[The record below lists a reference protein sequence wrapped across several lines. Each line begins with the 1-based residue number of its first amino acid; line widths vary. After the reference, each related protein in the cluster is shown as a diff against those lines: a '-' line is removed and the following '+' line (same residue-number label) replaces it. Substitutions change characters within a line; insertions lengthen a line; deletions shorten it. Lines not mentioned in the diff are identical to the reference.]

1 VIDHPHQTSL
11 LHSPFF
17 RPVWL
22 PTVVSTVLLMLSL
35 TLLVGMSWRNLQR
48 LHPVHRH
55 LEQLSSLQQTG
66 LRLEELLVNQLAENP
81 VADTANMQLV
91 RGEIGHILA
100 VDTHLV
106 PATAHNLQTARDA
119 LADVNLNRDPRRA
132 LIASLTTIR
141 RVIAAEAQ
149 AHDVLMNGV
158 RRDTLFEFRIA
169 AAALVALPLLA
180 VAGIFLMRQ
189 RIFQPLNELGSLM
202 ALLARQ
208 DYNPAPMATVEP
220 ALKPLFDNYNHLVS
234 RLAELE
240 QQNRAHRRSLENQVH
255 SATQALLEQQRALGN
270 AERLAA
276 VGEVAAGLA
285 HELRN
290 PLAGIQ
296 MALNNLRQE
305 IEDRDHTERLSL
317 VINELNRTVS
327 LLNALLGQTRQEAE
341 AVVAVE
347 LAPAIDEL
355 LTLARYQIGEHIM
368 LQHEIPPGLVCR
380 LPAGRLHQSVLNLI
394 LNAAQAIGNQPGTIG
409 VRAELRDNEIRLAVH
424 DDGPG
429 LPAALMQNG
438 IRPFVSGRLGG
449 TGLGLA
455 MVQRFAL
462 DVGGRIELS
471 NRKPRGACVTLILPC
486 GGKRG

>member
-1 VIDHPHQTSL
+1 
-11 LHSPFF
+11 
-17 RPVWL
+17 
-22 PTVVSTVLLMLSL
+22 
-35 TLLVGMSWRNLQR
+35 
-48 LHPVHRH
+48 
-55 LEQLSSLQQTG
+55 
-66 LRLEELLVNQLAENP
+66 
-81 VADTANMQLV
+81 
-91 RGEIGHILA
+91 
-100 VDTHLV
+100 
-106 PATAHNLQTARDA
+106 
-119 LADVNLNRDPRRA
+119 
-132 LIASLTTIR
+132 
-141 RVIAAEAQ
+141 
-149 AHDVLMNGV
+149 
-158 RRDTLFEFRIA
+158 
-169 AAALVALPLLA
+169 
-180 VAGIFLMRQ
+180 
-189 RIFQPLNELGSLM
+189 M

-305 IEDRDHTERLSL
+305 IDDRDHTERLSL

-429 LPAALMQNG
+429 LPAELMQNG